1 LSHRSKSLNNSGRC
15 SLSDVVEFML
25 DSEWAWAQK
34 EMQVSHSLEV
44 TDTRVHRST
53 AHTPQPP
60 STKIQKF
67 LKLSSEGTP
76 KKI

>member
-25 DSEWAWAQK
+25 DSQWAWAQK

-44 TDTRVHRST
+44 RTLAGAS
-53 AHTPQPP
+53 QP
-60 STKIQKF
+60 I
-67 LKLSSEGTP
+67 GGV
-76 KKI
+76 